1 MLQTNESPDHV
12 ELSPAAPP
20 QESSRLG
27 YRLHR
32 LEVFNW
38 GTFDSTAGNVHTV
51 PVNGETT
58 LLVGHNESGKST
70 LVDALLT
77 LLVRPGITRN
87 FNVAAGASKGERTE
101 RTYIRGAYER
111 RSSDESRSEIK
122 YLRDAQGYYSALL
135 ACFRNETNG
144 SVFTVAMILYLTE
157 DNSFERLY
165 CFAHDDRSIAA
176 NCAGLRSMDKLAR
189 QMQERGFS
197 KTTKSYNEYFEWF
210 RKATGVQPQAMDM
223 FNQTVAV
230 KDIHKLNDFIR
241 KHMLEAKPWGEKV
254 DELLRHFQ
262 DLSDAHRDL
271 LRVQKQ
277 YNTLLPIEDTG
288 EDYRQLADRL
298 QHVDRLLNAAEAF
311 FSRKVVDVF
320 SSACEQK
327 REELAQVNRRMDDA
341 TAKITDAREQCRLLQ
356 NEIDQAGGERLRRIP
371 DLIKQHEISETAKRE
386 ACRRFHEALR
396 KANISPA
403 PADVPSFQKLRR
415 RLPGH
420 AAELQTALDSAETKR
435 RALIHQHGDAIRNS
449 AEEEAELKALQGR
462 RENLTAWL
470 GDLRRNLCAELRL
483 KEADLRFVAELIAV
497 KQSERAWE
505 PSVEMLLRGFALTL
519 LVPERHYALVS
530 NYIERTR
537 LRDAQGRGQRLVY
550 HCIRESRAPSGAL
563 ALHEQSLLR
572 KLDYRTGQA
581 LLPWV
586 SGELQLRFN
595 YRCCDTIEEFQLT
608 KEWALTRERHIK
620 HAGGRHEKDDRDQ
633 FIDRRRFVLGWDNHE
648 KRRSLEAGIQELRQQ
663 IAGLDAQIKRFDNEQ
678 NGLRSR
684 LQGIQDALAVSDYA
698 PIDFGAE
705 KREIDALRVE
715 KQALEQNNDVIRVL
729 KVRLASH
736 EQQVKSLEKG
746 RDQLIRDAERL
757 EGDIKKAEQL
767 VANATRAI
775 TELRASGQL
784 ARAEECFAEIEA
796 NFAGDTLDWD
806 NLFEKKEVFSKS
818 RRQERENL
826 QERIAP
832 VQEQLHKAMSH
843 YLRTFP
849 DDKVE
854 LTSDAKYLGDFLAIL
869 DRIRAEDLP
878 KHERRFKERLN
889 EKVGEEVGLLRSAFE
904 SERAEIEDR
913 VDLLNLSLRQLEYR
927 PGTHMRLQTQQ
938 VRDREIVE
946 FRQALYDC
954 VSGAFDG
961 TPEANEQRFLRI
973 EKLIVRLR
981 DEESW
986 RRKVT
991 DVRNWFDFAAV
1002 EIDELTGEERSYH
1015 EDSSGKSGGGK
1026 AKLAFTILVAAI
1038 AYQYDLQ
1045 PGAASDSRFHFVVV
1059 DEMFSRVDDR
1069 NSKYALDLFA
1079 QFGLQLLIVA
1089 PLDAKARIT
1098 EPYVRCYLHV
1108 VKDSNSNNSE
1118 VFHMTAREFNESMA
1132 KVTANAEASDPSSNG
1147 TGGRAIK
1154 PR

>member
-1 MLQTNESPDHV
+1 MNRTNELFDRFEAKPDV
-12 ELSPAAPP
+12 TLPGA
-20 QESSRLG
+20 SRIG
-27 YRLHR
+27 FRLDR
-32 LEVFNW
+32 LEVYNW
-38 GTFDSTAGNVHTV
+38 GTFDSIAGNVHTV
-51 PVNGETT
+51 PIHGETT

-77 LLVRPGITRN
+77 LLVRPGNTRN
-87 FNVAAGASKGERTE
+87 FNVAAGAGKGERTE

-111 RSSDESRSEIK
+111 RSGDESRSEIK

-135 ACFRNETNG
+135 ACFRNDATG
-144 SVFTVAMILYLTE
+144 SIFTVAMILYL
-157 DNSFERLY
+157 DADHSPQKLY
-165 CFAHDDRSIAA
+165 CFSPEDRSIAA
-176 NCAGLRSMDKLAR
+176 NCSGLRSMDKLAK

-230 KDIHKLNDFIR
+230 KDIQKLNDFIR

-288 EDYRQLADRL
+288 KEYRQLSDRL
-298 QHVDRLLNAAEAF
+298 QHVDQLLKAAEAF
-311 FSRKVVDVF
+311 FSCKVVEVF

-327 REELAQVNRRMDDA
+327 GEELGHVNRRKDD
-341 TAKITDAREQCRLLQ
+341 TAREIADAREQCRLLQ

-371 DLIKQHEISETAKRE
+371 DLIKTHETAATAKRDNS
-386 ACRRFHEALR
+386 RRFHEAIR
-396 KANISPA
+396 KAEVTPV
-403 PADVPSFQKLRR
+403 PMDDPSFQAMRR
-415 RLPGH
+415 RLP
-420 AAELQTALDSAETKR
+420 ALIVELQTALDSAETKR
-435 RALIHQHGDAIRNS
+435 RSLIHQHGDTLRNV

-462 RENLTAWL
+462 RENLPAWL
-470 GDLRRNLCAELRL
+470 GGLRRGLCAELRL
-483 KEADLRFVAELIAV
+483 KEADLRFVAELVAV
-497 KQSERAWE
+497 KESERAWE
-505 PSVEMLLRGFALTL
+505 SSIEMLLRSFALTL

-530 NYIERTR
+530 GYIERTR

-550 HCIRESRAPSGAL
+550 HCVRESRTSSSAL
-563 ALHEQSLLR
+563 ALHEQSLLQ

-586 SGELQLRFN
+586 NGELQARFN
-595 YRCCDTIEEFQLT
+595 YRCCDTVEEFQLLQ
-608 KEWALTRERHIK
+608 EWALTRERHIK
-620 HAGGRHEKDDRDQ
+620 HGGGRHEKDDRDQ
-633 FIDRRRFVLGWDNHE
+633 FVDRRRFVLGWDNHE
-648 KRRSLEAGIQELRQQ
+648 KRRSLEAGIEELRQRLEALDTQ
-663 IAGLDAQIKRFDNEQ
+663 IGRFDDEQ
-678 NGLRSR
+678 NGLR
-684 LQGIQDALAVSDYA
+684 LQIQGIHDALTVPDYA
-698 PIDFGAE
+698 AIDFAAE
-705 KREIDALRVE
+705 EREVTALRLE
-715 KQALEQNNDVIRVL
+715 KQALEQDNDVIRVL

-736 EQQVKSLEKG
+736 QQQVKILEEN
-746 RDQLIRDAERL
+746 RDQLIREAERL
-757 EGDIKKAEQL
+757 DGDIKKADQL
-767 VANATRAI
+767 VGNANRVI
-775 TELRASGQL
+775 TELRATGL
-784 ARAEECFAEIEA
+784 MARAEECFAEIEKS
-796 NFAGDTLDWD
+796 FAGDALNWD
-806 NLFEKKEVFSKS
+806 NLFEKKEAFSKS
-818 RRQERENL
+818 RQQEQQGL
-826 QERIAP
+826 QNRMTP
-832 VQEQLHKAMSH
+832 VQEQLHRAMSH

-849 DDKVE
+849 DDKAE
-854 LTSDAKYLGDFLAIL
+854 LTADAKYLGDFLVL
-869 DRIRAEDLP
+869 LERIRAEDLP
-878 KHERRFKERLN
+878 KHEKRFKERLN

-904 SERAEIEDR
+904 TERAEIEDR
-913 VDLLNLSLRQLEYR
+913 VDLLNCSLRQLEYR
-927 PGTHMRLQTQQ
+927 PGTHMRLQAQQ

-961 TPEANEQRFLRI
+961 SPEANEQRFLRI

-981 DEESW
+981 DEDSW
-986 RRKVT
+986 RRMVT

-1002 EIDELTGEERSYH
+1002 EIDEQTGEERSYH

-1045 PGAASDSRFHFVVV
+1045 PDASRFHFVVV
-1059 DEMFSRVDDR
+1059 DEMFSRIDDR

-1108 VKDSNSNNSE
+1108 VKDATSNKSE

-1132 KVTANAEASDPSSNG
+1132 EVTESAEASNSSSNG
-1147 TGGRAIK
+1147 HGRHSTK

>member
-1 MLQTNESPDHV
+1 MNRTNELFDRFEAKTDVTP
-12 ELSPAAPP
+12 PGAA
-20 QESSRLG
+20 RLG
-27 YRLHR
+27 YRLDR
-32 LEVFNW
+32 LEVYNW

-51 PVNGETT
+51 PIHGETT

-77 LLVRPGITRN
+77 LLVRPGNTRN
-87 FNVAAGASKGERTE
+87 FNVAAGAGKGERTE

-111 RSSDESRSEIK
+111 RSGDESRSEIK

-135 ACFRNETNG
+135 ACFRNDANG
-144 SVFTVAMILYLTE
+144 SVFTVAMILYLTA
-157 DNSFERLY
+157 DNSVEKLY
-165 CFAHDDRSIAA
+165 CFAPDDRSIAA
-176 NCAGLRSMDKLAR
+176 NCSGLRSMDKLAK

-230 KDIHKLNDFIR
+230 KDIQKLNDFIR

-288 EDYRQLADRL
+288 GQYRQLADRL
-298 QHVDRLLNAAEAF
+298 QHVDRLLDAAEAF
-311 FSRKVVDVF
+311 FSRKVVEVF

-327 REELAQVNRRMDDA
+327 REELGQVIRRKDD
-341 TAKITDAREQCRLLQ
+341 TAGEIADAREQCRLLQ

-371 DLIKQHEISETAKRE
+371 DLIKAHEVAAAAKHNTS
-386 ACRRFHEALR
+386 RRFHEAMH
-396 KANISPA
+396 KAKVTPSPT
-403 PADVPSFQKLRR
+403 DEPSLQAMRR
-415 RLPGH
+415 RLPTL
-420 AAELQTALDSAETKR
+420 ASELQAALYSAETKR
-435 RALIHQHGDAIRNS
+435 RALIHQHGDTLRDL

-462 RENLTAWL
+462 RENLPAWL
-470 GDLRRNLCAELRL
+470 GDLRRGLCAELRL
-483 KEADLRFVAELIAV
+483 KEGDLRFVAELIAV
-497 KQSERAWE
+497 KESEQAWE
-505 PSVEMLLRGFALTL
+505 PSIEMLLRGFALTL

-530 NYIERTR
+530 GYIERTR

-550 HCIRESRAPSGAL
+550 HCVRESRAQSGAL
-563 ALHEQSLLR
+563 ALHEQSLLQ
-572 KLDYRTGQA
+572 KLEYRTGQA

-586 SGELQLRFN
+586 NAELQGRFN
-595 YRCCDTIEEFQLT
+595 YRCCDMVEEFQLT

-620 HAGGRHEKDDRDQ
+620 HAGGRHEKDDREQ

-648 KRRSLEAGIQELRQQ
+648 KRRSLEAGIQELRQRLE
-663 IAGLDAQIKRFDNEQ
+663 ALDAQIGHFDDEQ
-678 NGLRSR
+678 NGLRLQ
-684 LQGIQDALAVSDYA
+684 LQGIQDALTIPDYSA
-698 PIDFGAE
+698 IDFAADEREIAALKLE
-705 KREIDALRVE
+705 KR
-715 KQALEQNNDVIRVL
+715 ALEQDNDVIRVL
-729 KVRLASH
+729 KVRLATH
-736 EQQVKSLEKG
+736 QQQVTAFEKI

-757 EGDIKKAEQL
+757 DGDIKKAEQL

-775 TELRASGQL
+775 TELQASGQL
-784 ARAEECFAEIEA
+784 RRAEECFAEIEA
-796 NFAGDTLDWD
+796 SFADDTLNWD
-806 NLFEKKEVFSKS
+806 NLFEKKETFSKS
-818 RRQERENL
+818 NQQERQKL
-826 QERIAP
+826 QERMTP
-832 VQEQLHKAMSH
+832 VQEQLHRAMSH

-849 DDKVE
+849 DDKIE
-854 LTSDAKYLGDFLAIL
+854 LTADAKYLGDFLSL
-869 DRIRAEDLP
+869 LERIRAEDLP
-878 KHERRFKERLN
+878 KHEKRFKERLN

-904 SERAEIEDR
+904 TERAEIEDR
-913 VDLLNLSLRQLEYR
+913 VELLNRSLRQLEYR
-927 PGTHMRLQTQQ
+927 PGTHMRLQAQQ
-938 VRDREIVE
+938 VRDREVVE

-981 DEESW
+981 DEELW

-1002 EIDELTGEERSYH
+1002 EIDEATGEERSYH

-1045 PGAASDSRFHFVVV
+1045 PGAAGASRFHFVVV
-1059 DEMFSRVDDR
+1059 DEMFSRIDDR

-1108 VKDSNSNNSE
+1108 VKDSTTNKSE

-1132 KVTANAEASDPSSNG
+1132 SVNDNTASDVSSNG
-1147 TGGRAIK
+1147 HGRRAAK